1 MPGAAPPAPKLLS
14 LRRPTPVPEP
24 PGVLFSALANTPGVR
39 DDVFAASEPEPPT
52 EGESL
57 TPKAAKGSTRPPV
70 SAAVMFPRST
80 TYPVGVCACDGD
92 KPTEGAGD
100 ATEEGAVGGFGEG
113 AVVGAGGGHVASDAG
128 GLGPGGTSF
137 GALIAAVFSA
147 SAFAAIACCVG
158 SGNALSSSPSSFMN
172 SRTDSS
178 AVSTAKDTRLFIDC
192 LRLFLA
198 PAAAAAP
205 GLAILDTSLRMER
218 RRRLRICARGDGE
231 RGIERVSVGNV
242 GGG

>member
-1 MPGAAPPAPKLLS
+1 L
-14 LRRPTPVPEP
+14 
-24 PGVLFSALANTPGVR
+24 
-39 DDVFAASEPEPPT
+39 
-52 EGESL
+52 
-57 TPKAAKGSTRPPV
+57 
-70 SAAVMFPRST
+70 T
-80 TYPVGVCACDGD
+80 TYPVGVCAECDGD

-113 AVVGAGGGHVASDAG
+113 AAEGAGGGHVASDAG
-128 GLGPGGTSF
+128 ALGTGGTSS
-137 GALIAAVFSA
+137 ALVAAVFSA
-147 SAFAAIACCVG
+147 SVFAAIACCVG

-218 RRRLRICARGDGE
+218 RRRLRICARGDEE
-231 RGIERVSVGNV
+231 RYIERVSVGNV

>member
-1 MPGAAPPAPKLLS
+1 M
-14 LRRPTPVPEP
+14 
-24 PGVLFSALANTPGVR
+24 
-39 DDVFAASEPEPPT
+39 
-52 EGESL
+52 
-57 TPKAAKGSTRPPV
+57 
-70 SAAVMFPRST
+70 T
-80 TYPVGVCACDGD
+80 TYPVGVCAECDGD
-92 KPTEGAGD
+92 KPTTEGAGD
-100 ATEEGAVGGFGEG
+100 ATEEGAVGGLGEG
-113 AVVGAGGGHVASDAG
+113 AAEGAAGGGHVASDAG
-128 GLGPGGTSF
+128 ALGTGGTS
-137 GALIAAVFSA
+137 GALVADVFSA
-147 SAFAAIACCVG
+147 SAFAAIAACCVG

-231 RGIERVSVGNV
+231 RDIERVSVGNV
-242 GGG
+242 GGW